1 MEAGPK
7 MTNDGSPRRASEW
20 LAALLE
26 WPEDLALRRRFDT
39 WLAAAPVHRADWAE
53 MARTYEVMGRTAPQH
68 RGEWAGWAA
77 TRERPR
83 RLPHATRSAQAAPV
97 THRRIGKRLAF
108 GAIAAGI
115 AAAIALLIFP
125 MLRWQFIADHVTV
138 TAEVKSITLA
148 DGSTVQLAPESAIDI
163 AYAGDTRGVR
173 LLEGTAYFEV
183 KRDPGRPFRVE
194 ANGVETTVL
203 GTAFEVRTDG
213 DDTRVAVRQGTV
225 RVADGTHRETLK
237 AGDWVSVAPGG
248 AVARGRQPTA
258 QVAAW
263 MQGHL
268 VVKDR
273 TVADVVEALQPYYRG
288 VVILRGETLA
298 EQPVTGLYD
307 LTNPVAALQAIAD
320 AVGAETYQLSP
331 WVLVIAGS

>member
-1 MEAGPK
+1 MK
-7 MTNDGSPRRASEW
+7 DDGSPRRASEW

-26 WPEDLALRRRFDT
+26 RPDDLALRRRFDA
-39 WLAAAPVHRADWAE
+39 WLAVDPVHRADWAE

-68 RGEWAGWAA
+68 RGEWVGWAA

-83 RLPHATRSAQAAPV
+83 RLPHVTRPAQVASV
-97 THRRIGKRLAF
+97 THRIGRRLAF

-125 MLRWQFIADHVTV
+125 MLRWQFIADHVTA

-148 DGSTVQLAPESAIDI
+148 DGSTVRLAPQSAIDI
-163 AYAGDTRGVR
+163 AYADGTRDVR
-173 LLEGTAYFEV
+173 LLEGTAFFEV
-183 KRDPGRPFRVE
+183 KRDPNRPFKVE
-194 ANGVETTVL
+194 ANAVETTVL
-203 GTAFEVRTDG
+203 GTAFEVRTESE
-213 DDTRVAVRQGTV
+213 DTRVAVRQGTV
-225 RVADGTHRETLK
+225 RVARSDGTHPEMLK
-237 AGDWVSVAPGG
+237 AGDWVSVAPTG
-248 AVARGRQPTA
+248 AVARGRQPTK

-273 TVADVVEALQPYYRG
+273 SVADVVDALRPYYRG
-288 VVILRGETLA
+288 VVIVRGETLGK
-298 EQPVTGLYD
+298 QPVTGLYD
-307 LTNPVAALQAIAD
+307 LTNPIAALKAIAD

-331 WVLVIAGS
+331 WVLVIEGS